1 MTTTEV
7 ADYTWAGS
15 MMGWFLL
22 PKMAASAI
30 QNMWYRTKD
39 SRTRPTKGSPQ
50 YKRHFAW
57 IFAGVIITYLSY
69 TVIQFERA
77 LGSNHYDLLELQ
89 FSSFTQ
95 KQLKT
100 NFRKASLQYHPDK
113 IGDAGAGKWMKRSIA
128 FRSMN
133 TVVRETSVANT
144 MFAYLSKKD
153 IFVKIR
159 AAHEVLVDP
168 VLRVAYDRFGP
179 GITACQTCKTTKDY
193 VQYGTND
200 FRAFY
205 CGSYALF
212 FLLGM
217 VGKAGY
223 GRYWRYV
230 ALTYVAAWEFCMLVG
245 PKQASFVSY
254 VVPHRTTYE
263 QTRIVR
269 QIFVAAFIAINQI
282 GPHFL
287 PSTIEK
293 KVDIKDVIKKA
304 SELNDQIGI
313 VPLYLLHS
321 LALGI
326 SNSCLRLNMFLL
338 FVVAS
343 SVEQLQDSF
352 DVFRDDAECMT
363 QLRRQMS
370 GVLAD
375 SLIAAS
381 QPVFD
386 DARMAVYKRIKDP
399 PKQRYY
405 EEKKALSQLENI

>member
-1 MTTTEV
+1 MNGLAHFPAAMTTTE
-7 ADYTWAGS
+7 AAGYAWAGP
-15 MMGWFLL
+15 MMGWFFL
-22 PKMAASAI
+22 PKMAASVI
-30 QNMWYRTKD
+30 QNMWYRTMNSKKRPAKD
-39 SRTRPTKGSPQ
+39 SSQ

-57 IFAGVIITYLSY
+57 IFAGVVITYLSY
-69 TVIQFERA
+69 TIIQFERA
-77 LGSNHYDLLELQ
+77 LGSNHYNMMELQ

-113 IGDAGAGKWMKRSIA
+113 IGDTGAG
-128 FRSMN
+128 
-133 TVVRETSVANT
+133 
-144 MFAYLSKKD
+144 

-159 AAHEVLVDP
+159 EAHEVLVDP
-168 VLRVAYDRFGP
+168 ILRVAYDRFGP
-179 GITACQTCKTTKDY
+179 EITACPTCKTTKDY
-193 VQYGTND
+193 VKYGIND

-205 CGSYALF
+205 SGSYALL

-230 ALTYVAAWEFCMLVG
+230 ALTYMAAWEFSMLVG

-269 QIFVAAFIAINQI
+269 QIFVSVFVAINQI

-304 SELNDQIGI
+304 SELNDEII
-313 VPLYLLHS
+313 
-321 LALGI
+321 
-326 SNSCLRLNMFLL
+326 
-338 FVVAS
+338 AS

-363 QLRRQMS
+363 QLRRQMI
-370 GVLAD
+370 GVLTD

-386 DARMAVYKRIKDP
+386 DARMTVYKRIKNP
-399 PKQRYY
+399 LIQQYY
-405 EEKKALSQLENI
+405 DEKRALSRLENI